1 MKRGDKVRVK
11 LLASPTNMEKVYGD
25 WIGTV
30 VADSEP
36 GEVVQ
41 VEFEEVTGTHQF
53 QAADLEKIEDQSLP
67 GE

>member
-11 LLASPTNMEKVYGD
+11 LSENPPDTEKYYGG

-36 GEVVQ
+36 GAPVTVQ
-41 VEFEEVTGTHQF
+41 FEEEDGPEEF
-53 QAADLEKIEDQSLP
+53 LFADLEKIEAQ
-67 GE
+67 

>member
-11 LLASPTNMEKVYGD
+11 LPENPPDMEKSYGG

-36 GEVVQ
+36 GASVT
-41 VEFEEVTGTHQF
+41 VEFEEEPGTHEF
-53 QAADLEKIEDQSLP
+53 LFADLEKIEGQ
-67 GE
+67 

>member
-11 LLASPTNMEKVYGD
+11 LSANPPDTEKYYGG

-36 GEVVQ
+36 GEVVT
-41 VEFEEVTGTHQF
+41 VEFEEETGTHQF
-53 QAADLEKIEDQSLP
+53 LFADLEKIEEQ
-67 GE
+67 